1 MERDSTTVKCTLT
14 EVLDRLDELQD
25 DAMEQAD
32 AERGPNDEPTPQTMY
47 YIGKD
52 SGIAEAKQRIRL
64 IGGEQ
69 DTSDSK

>member
-14 EVLDRLDELQD
+14 EV
-25 DAMEQAD
+25 
-32 AERGPNDEPTPQTMY
+32 DEPTPQTMY

-64 IGGEQ
+64 IDGEQ
-69 DTSDSK
+69 DTSGSK